1 MTILSSYSH
10 NTALPCDLSTFL
22 SKQCVS
28 LWFTVY
34 PHSVA
39 EVELQRD
46 LLYEQQK
53 GVCRTLQSYLQK
65 LSVTPST
72 EWTHTHDQQHTAA
85 AAHSTGELRNHLS
98 VTSNSKPG
106 SMTALKD
113 TVKAYMYM

>member
-1 MTILSSYSH
+1 ML
-10 NTALPCDLSTFL
+10 
-22 SKQCVS
+22 
-28 LWFTVY
+28 LWLTVY
-34 PHSVA
+34 PPSVA

-46 LLYEQQK
+46 LQYEQEK

-72 EWTHTHDQQHTAA
+72 EWTHTQQHTAA
-85 AAHSTGELRNHLS
+85 AAPSTGELRNHLLVAITVS
-98 VTSNSKPG
+98 LG